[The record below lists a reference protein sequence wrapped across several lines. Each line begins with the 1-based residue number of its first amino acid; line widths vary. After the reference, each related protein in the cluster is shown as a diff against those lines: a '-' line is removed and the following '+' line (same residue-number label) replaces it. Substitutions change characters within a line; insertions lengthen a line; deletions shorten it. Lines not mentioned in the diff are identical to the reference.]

1 MFIDHFWEDLI
12 YAYHIPEKST
22 DNSDRHTQYLMT
34 LSKEGI
40 MHEVQHLE
48 DIYRFLVSFSIR
60 IEKYTLY
67 LFQTKRRLH
76 PVF

>member
-48 DIYRFLVSFSIR
+48 GG
-60 IEKYTLY
+60 KK
-67 LFQTKRRLH
+67 KRNETRPH
-76 PVF
+76 YYH